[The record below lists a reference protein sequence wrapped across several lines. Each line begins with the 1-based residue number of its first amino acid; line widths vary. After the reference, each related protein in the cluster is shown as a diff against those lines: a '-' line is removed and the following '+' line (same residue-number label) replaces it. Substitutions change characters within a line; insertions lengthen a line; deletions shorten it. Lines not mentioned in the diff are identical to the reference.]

1 MYSAVQQRRKRSNR
15 QFNTLFFLVAVVLGA
30 LIWFAAY
37 RFLLQIRGDHTY
49 DIGSDN
55 KYVSF
60 LMSFRGKS
68 TVNETERELAFK
80 QIEKQNDRII
90 GQFLESVK
98 SQRKELQWS
107 IGDLWKPVAE
117 WSEGKDD
124 SLPVIVFT
132 SLENPVIYYLCT
144 LM

>member
-1 MYSAVQQRRKRSNR
+1 M
-15 QFNTLFFLVAVVLGA
+15 LGA

-68 TVNETERELAFK
+68 TVNETEGELAFK

-98 SQRKELQWS
+98 SQRKEVQWS

-132 SLENPVIYYLCT
+132 SLENPVIDYLCT